1 MKNNKIIDILKK
13 YDFVR
18 PADRAVIKAN
28 IASKE
33 RVYKK
38 IIKQESGWSFGLGFA
53 LSLFSALRNTGFSVT
68 MSSARRLAQVSMV
81 AASVIV
87 IFSGTLVFT
96 GIYGKYQNARIQT
109 GITSVQEIVP
119 LSGMISFI
127 EGNVTV
133 EDSAGNEVR
142 AQAGDAITGG
152 MKITTTG
159 KKSVADIYVGQNAFR
174 VAGDTIIHLS
184 VLTTNSA
191 TGTEQVAITLDK
203 GMIFSRIDRKLV
215 NDDSYAVSTGTASAS
230 VRGTEFAVEYDKDET
245 VVSCLKGNVAVKNND
260 GSEVV
265 IGAEEEASVT
275 MGKDPVKSLIDKNR
289 LNRLKILSDIK
300 AAREEIRQRFEEQR
314 EEIRQAVSDQK
325 NANTENLE
333 DQKSADAD
341 RIEKVKAGTVKS
353 SADDKATEEA
363 LDKPVNSVKEK
374 MEALK
379 KKPKLNETD

>member
-1 MKNNKIIDILKK
+1 MKKNKITDILKK

-18 PADRAVIKAN
+18 PVDREVIKAN

-53 LSLFSALRNTGFSVT
+53 WSLFSALRNYGFSVR
-68 MSSARRLAQVSMV
+68 MSSARRLAQVSMA

-87 IFSGTLVFT
+87 ILSGTLTLTRV
-96 GIYGKYQNARIQT
+96 YENYHNARIQT
-109 GITSVQEIVP
+109 GITSVQQIVP
-119 LSGMISFI
+119 LSGMISFV
-127 EGNVTV
+127 EGDVTI
-133 EDSAGNEVR
+133 EDSAGNTVR
-142 AQAGDAITGG
+142 AEAGDAVTGG
-152 MKITTTG
+152 MKVTTTG
-159 KKSVADIYVGQNAFR
+159 KKSVADIYVGGNAFR
-174 VAGDTIIHLS
+174 VAGDTIIHIS

-203 GMIFSRIDRKLV
+203 GVIFSRINRKLV
-215 NDDSYAVSTGTASAS
+215 NDDSYAVSTGTASAL

-245 VVSCLKGNVAVKNND
+245 VVSCLRGNVAVKNND
-260 GSEVV
+260 GTEVV

-275 MGKDPVKSLIDKNR
+275 RGKDPVKSLIDKNR

-300 AAREEIRQRFEEQR
+300 EAREDIREKFEQQR

-363 LDKPVNSVKEK
+363 LNKPVSSVKEK

-379 KKPKLNETD
+379 KKPKLNETE